1 MLPLM
6 MMMVMSSSSA
16 VGAFLMMGGEEE
28 DSGGANNQN
37 DDNDDNDEDED
48 GSTSQEP
55 EELEPEWTK
64 LFGKK
69 ITGGTLI
76 KTVSKKGSMTTCKE
90 ACFEDKD
97 CKGFHYRIF
106 GSNKCSLYSGD
117 IDFEDDET
125 NARSSYKI
133 ERNYISE

>member
-1 MLPLM
+1 MLPLV
-6 MMMVMSSSSA
+6 MMMVLSSSSA

-28 DSGGANNQN
+28 DSGGTGGPNNQN
-37 DDNDDNDEDED
+37 DDQGEDED

-55 EELEPEWTK
+55 EELEPEWT
-64 LFGKK
+64 LLLGKK

-76 KTVSKKGSMTTCKE
+76 KTVSKGNMTPCKE

-97 CKGFHYRIF
+97 CKGFHYRQFF
-106 GSNKCSLYSGD
+106 GDKCSLYSGD

-133 ERNYISE
+133 GRNYS